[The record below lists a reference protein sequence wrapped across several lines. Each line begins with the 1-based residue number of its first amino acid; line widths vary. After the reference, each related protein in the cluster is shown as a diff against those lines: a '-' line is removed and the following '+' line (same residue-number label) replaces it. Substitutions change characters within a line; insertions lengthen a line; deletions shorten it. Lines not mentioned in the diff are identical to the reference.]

1 MSEREKLRRLAEVSG
16 LLLDTKLFAVEKA
29 ARARQNSLNR
39 LAELELP
46 AAPTDLPPVLA
57 QEIAMRYQ
65 LWADQRR
72 SEINLV
78 LARQSAEWA
87 EAKQEAAQA
96 FGRNQ
101 VVGKL
106 GNRGK

>member
-1 MSEREKLRRLAEVSG
+1 MNDPEKLRRLAEISG
-16 LLLDTKLFAVEKA
+16 LLLDTKMLAVERA
-29 ARARQNSLNR
+29 ARARQNSLNL
-39 LAELELP
+39 LAELNQP
-46 AAPTDLPPVLA
+46 ASPTDLPPVLA
-57 QEIAMRYQ
+57 AEVSMRYE

-87 EAKQEAAQA
+87 EARQEAMQA

-101 VVGKL
+101 AVLKL
-106 GNRGK
+106 GQQRK